1 MDRMDYVSLLSTEGA
16 YSTEVWAYLVT
27 LRDLVFAMV
36 RRIDT
41 LAGYYT
47 TTVGSWLVTLRDLVF
62 AWVPRIDVLEVF
74 L

>member
-1 MDRMDYVSLLSTEGA
+1 
-16 YSTEVWAYLVT
+16 
-27 LRDLVFAMV
+27 MV

-47 TTVGSWLVTLRDLVF
+47 TTVGSWLVTLHDLVF